1 MCYYNNIFLME
12 EFMTKISL
20 IGLGNVG
27 ATVAHTLVERHLCD
41 TLALFDKK
49 EGLAAAEVN
58 DLNDSMVRRNGH
70 VNLSAGN
77 YQDLDDSDI
86 IIFAPGDI
94 SILQKN
100 SDRLEEFKYT
110 KTCVEEWAPIIK
122 DSNFDGIIVSITNPC
137 DVIAE
142 YMQKLTDLPRER
154 VIGTGTILDTAR
166 MKNAVAKVVDLNPDS
181 IDGYVI
187 GEHGNSQ
194 FVAWSNVSIANEPIL
209 EMLDESAIEEIEQ
222 ATRMKA
228 FETIKA
234 KGYTSY
240 GIANSTSIIVEAIR
254 NDSKEILA
262 VSSYSEKDGCY
273 IGHPAV
279 VGKDGIIRDFF
290 LELNSDEQEK
300 WDRSVGIIRETA
312 PIKD

>member
-1 MCYYNNIFLME
+1 MR
-12 EFMTKISL
+12 KISL

-27 ATVAHTLVERHLCD
+27 ATVAHTLVERQLCD
-41 TLALFDKK
+41 ILALFDKK
-49 EGLAAAEVN
+49 EGLAQAEVN
-58 DLNDSMVRRNGH
+58 DLNDGMVRRDGY
-70 VNLSAGN
+70 VKLLAGSTE
-77 YQDLDDSDI
+77 DLRDSDV

-122 DSNFDGIIVSITNPC
+122 KSGFDGIIVSITNPC

-142 YMQKLTDLPRER
+142 YMLKLTQLPRER

-166 MKNAVAKVVDLNPDS
+166 MKNAVAKAVDLSPNS

-194 FVAWSNVSIANEPIL
+194 FVAWSNVSIANNPIL
-209 EMLDESAIEEIEQ
+209 EILDQATIDQIE
-222 ATRMKA
+222 ADTRMKA

-240 GIANSTSIIVEAIR
+240 GIANSTSIVVEAIYK
-254 NDSKEILA
+254 DSKEILA
-262 VSSYSEKDGCY
+262 VSSYLEETGCY

-279 VGKDGIIRDFF
+279 VGRKGIIRDYS
-290 LELNSDEQEK
+290 LVLNDQEQEK
-300 WDRSVGIIRETA
+300 WEKSAAIIKETA

>member
-1 MCYYNNIFLME
+1 MR
-12 EFMTKISL
+12 KISL

-58 DLNDSMVRRNGH
+58 DLNDSMVRRDGH
-70 VNLSAGN
+70 VNLIAGKHT
-77 YQDLDDSDI
+77 DLDDSDI

-94 SILQKN
+94 SILHNN
-100 SDRLEEFKYT
+100 SDRLAEFKYT

-142 YMQKLTDLPRER
+142 YMQKLSGHPRER

-181 IDGYVI
+181 IEGYVI

-194 FVAWSNVSIANEPIL
+194 FVAWSNVSIANKPIL
-209 EMLDESAIEEIEQ
+209 EILDEETIDAIEED
-222 ATRMKA
+222 TRMKA
-228 FETIKA
+228 FQTIKA

-240 GIANSTSIIVEAIR
+240 GIANSTCIVVEAIF
-254 NDSKEILA
+254 NNSKEILP
-262 VSSYSEKDGCY
+262 VSSFLEEEGCY

-279 VGKDGIIRDFF
+279 VGKDGIIRDYY
-290 LELNSDEQEK
+290 LELNEVEQNK
-300 WDRSVGIIRETA
+300 WDRSVGIIKDTA
-312 PIKD
+312 PIK

>member
-1 MCYYNNIFLME
+1 MR
-12 EFMTKISL
+12 KISL

-27 ATVAHTLVERHLCD
+27 ATVAHTLVERQLCD
-41 TLALFDKK
+41 ILALFDKK
-49 EGLAAAEVN
+49 ECLAQAEVN
-58 DLNDSMVRRNGH
+58 DLNDGMVRRDGY
-70 VNLSAGN
+70 VKLLAGSTE
-77 YQDLDDSDI
+77 DLRDSDI

-94 SILQKN
+94 SILHN
-100 SDRLEEFKYT
+100 NPDRLEEFKYT

-122 DSNFDGIIVSITNPC
+122 DSGFDGIIVSITNPC

-142 YMQKLTDLPRER
+142 YMQKLTQLPRER

-166 MKNAVAKVVDLNPDS
+166 MKNAVAKAVDLSPNS

-194 FVAWSNVSIANEPIL
+194 FVAWSNVSIANKPIL
-209 EMLDESAIEEIEQ
+209 EILDQATIDQIE
-222 ATRMKA
+222 ADTRMKA

-240 GIANSTSIIVEAIR
+240 GIANSTSIVVEAIYK
-254 NDSKEILA
+254 DSKEILA
-262 VSSYSEKDGCY
+262 VSSYLEETGCY

-279 VGKDGIIRDFF
+279 VGRKGIIRDYS
-290 LELNSDEQEK
+290 LVLNDQEQEK
-300 WDRSVGIIRETA
+300 WEKSAAIIKETA